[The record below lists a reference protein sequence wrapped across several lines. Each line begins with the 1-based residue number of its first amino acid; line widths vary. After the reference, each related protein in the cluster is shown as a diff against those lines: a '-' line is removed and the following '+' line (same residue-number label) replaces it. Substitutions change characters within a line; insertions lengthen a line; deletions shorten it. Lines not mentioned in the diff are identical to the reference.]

1 MGLSASQARYLSLTA
16 RKNNVE
22 YQVQQLTQQKLL
34 LANQMDS
41 EAALWSDGMNIQ
53 HLYYDPE
60 GTGSSTT
67 DLQRLS
73 YQIVTG
79 SQAEGGLGMRVA
91 DSYGRIVV
99 TELPE
104 PMPEGMTVEN
114 YVVEP
119 YATQADYFEQNLKTG
134 NWFMQ
139 QIDDAGEWHDQS
151 LEGLSFVYRGVD
163 KEDFAAANAEYERKM
178 ESLERIDKKFDM
190 QIQQLATEQ
199 SALETEM
206 DSIKKVIDKNIEET
220 FKTFG

>member
-22 YQVQQLTQQKLL
+22 YQIEQLTQQKLM

-41 EAALWSDGMNIQ
+41 EASLWSDGMNIQ
-53 HLYYDPE
+53 HLYYDPD
-60 GTGSSTT
+60 GTGSSST

-79 SQAEGGLGMRVA
+79 AYEDGGLGMRVA

-134 NWFMQ
+134 NWFIQ
-139 QIDDAGEWHDQS
+139 QQDKNGEWKDQS
-151 LEGLSFVYRGVD
+151 LAGSSFIYQGVD
-163 KEDFAAANAEYERKM
+163 KGDFTVANAEYERKM

-190 QIQQLATEQ
+190 QIQQLSTEQ